1 MKKILL
7 PLMAAMLLLLPGCL
21 SPVSPEAYGYV
32 IAIGADGGED
42 ARYYYTLQL
51 QRELSEPSSEHEGGA
66 LILGIEGDS
75 LEEAVTKLEGNLPFT
90 LSFSRTNLFVFSRAL
105 AEAGEVETL
114 LSLSFDR
121 LKIRRSAVLAVSEGA
136 ALEFLG
142 GLSAGND
149 ANIRKLRE
157 AVMLDME
164 KTGMISITSVA
175 GLFEATETG
184 LFDHTAALGVYE
196 PDTVTDP
203 EQKKAENEGKNPVE
217 SAKPDSRIGGI
228 KTVMTGTALFSGW
241 RMTGALTRDETL
253 FLNIARGELKSGAL
267 TLREGD
273 GSVALMLKKRSLKRE
288 ISIDE
293 NGVKARVRVTL
304 EAAVLSHPPGMTGG
318 ELEEFVENDAAKR
331 IEESLYSVFLKCRE
345 ADSDAMRFGTDAV
358 RLFPSYEEWRAFDW
372 KRRYPGMEA
381 EFEVRI
387 VTP

>member
-1 MKKILL
+1 MKKYLL
-7 PLMAAMLLLLPGCL
+7 ALMAAMLLLLPGCL

-105 AEAGEVETL
+105 AEAGEAETL

-164 KTGMISITSVA
+164 KTGMISITSIA

-217 SAKPDSRIGGI
+217 SAKPGSRIGGI

-241 RMTGALTRDETL
+241 RMTGALTRYETL

-267 TLREGD
+267 TLRAGD

-318 ELEEFVENDAAKR
+318 ELEEFVENEAAKR

-381 EFEVRI
+381 EFEVRV

>member
-164 KTGMISITSVA
+164 KTGMTYS
-175 GLFEATETG
+175 LFT
-184 LFDHTAALGVYE
+184 
-196 PDTVTDP
+196 
-203 EQKKAENEGKNPVE
+203 N
-217 SAKPDSRIGGI
+217 
-228 KTVMTGTALFSGW
+228 
-241 RMTGALTRDETL
+241 
-253 FLNIARGELKSGAL
+253 
-267 TLREGD
+267 
-273 GSVALMLKKRSLKRE
+273 
-288 ISIDE
+288 
-293 NGVKARVRVTL
+293 
-304 EAAVLSHPPGMTGG
+304 
-318 ELEEFVENDAAKR
+318 
-331 IEESLYSVFLKCRE
+331 
-345 ADSDAMRFGTDAV
+345 
-358 RLFPSYEEWRAFDW
+358 
-372 KRRYPGMEA
+372 
-381 EFEVRI
+381 
-387 VTP
+387 